1 MSLDTRGTQCT
12 RINSNLCDLP
22 VEKGVASG
30 TGCIVGLRADHFRQ
44 VERRRVDCKRNWRT
58 RNRSTINE
66 QHNLRTVIGHCDV
79 SPTAGGDDST
89 GTVHQDPTREVGTET
104 TPNLGVEGKGVDG
117 VLTPRVNHVDGS
129 SRRRV
134 YPRLERARA

>member
-1 MSLDTRGTQCT
+1 M
-12 RINSNLCDLP
+12 
-22 VEKGVASG
+22 
-30 TGCIVGLRADHFRQ
+30 
-44 VERRRVDCKRNWRT
+44 
-58 RNRSTINE
+58 
-66 QHNLRTVIGHCDV
+66 

-134 YPRLERARA
+134 YPRLERARARNEHR